1 KHNTKW
7 YNLSM
12 NNETTPTHLGFIA
25 DGNRRWAKERN
36 LPTLEGH
43 RAGLAAIE
51 TVATECFNHG
61 VKFVSFYIFSTENWN
76 RSTDEVSYLMTLA
89 QTQIGGLAK
98 KLHKNN
104 IKLIVMGKRDE
115 RIPSGLQK
123 SIDKAEALTSDGTKG
138 TLAICFNY
146 DGRQEIIDAAASIQ
160 GEITAESLAA
170 HLYCPEV
177 PDCDMIIRTSGEQRI
192 SGFQLW
198 RASYSEFLFLE
209 KYWPDMGPSDVTS
222 ILDTYASRHRRFG
235 R

>member
-1 KHNTKW
+1 
-7 YNLSM
+7 M
-12 NNETTPTHLGFIA
+12 NNESIPTHLGFIA

-43 RAGLAAIE
+43 RVGLAAVE
-51 TVATECFNHG
+51 NVATECFNNG
-61 VKFVSFYIFSTENWN
+61 VQFVSFYIFSAENWN
-76 RSTDEVSYLMTLA
+76 RSKDEVSYLMTLA
-89 QTQIGGLAK
+89 QTQIGSLAK

-104 IKLIVMGKRDE
+104 IKLIIMGRRDD
-115 RIPSGLQK
+115 RIPAGLQK
-123 SIDKAEALTSDGTKG
+123 SLSKAETLTEGGTKG

-146 DGRQEIIDAAASIQ
+146 DGRQEIADAAAAVKGDITPESIS
-160 GEITAESLAA
+160 AN
-170 HLYCPEV
+170 LYHPEV
-177 PDCDMIIRTSGEQRI
+177 PDCDMIVRTSGEERI